1 MDAADDD
8 KDVRL
13 QRESGELLEDFEKSL
28 HPFLYNVTNKG
39 QLRRRVRI
47 RETDR
52 LTALLDN
59 FQELPQLL
67 DPHLQRLV
75 PILADAFI
83 TSISIPPVKSET
95 HAQLLMPL
103 SKAICRLLYT
113 FCKVRGEKVIVQ
125 FLSTEVRLLDLLL
138 SAMEKGTWIDDSASD
153 KPTEEAWGWEE
164 RYITLLWLSQLI
176 MAPFALH
183 SLSASPPPSG
193 AESYLSDFKLPYNT
207 PGVALR
213 SIALAVKYLSSSGK
227 EKDAAKILLVR
238 VVLLK
243 DMQDLGVLSSSMMW
257 AISVLNSINTNRN
270 IHHIN
275 GVLSFLS
282 GALKSS
288 TDTPYMDSSLEPV
301 FHAVF
306 NFVESSDRSCK
317 EVQSSAVARKFIV
330 NIFRGI
336 ALLNLRPSFTT
347 IDDTLSDS
355 VDFML
360 QSLLDPSTPVR
371 LAASKALS
379 VVILKVEPEQAYEF
393 VLAIFEMLEA
403 LPTTDV
409 LNWHG
414 QILTLSHLLYRH
426 AAPPKLLNKV
436 IVSLLKAL
444 SFEGKS
450 TSGSSIG
457 TNVRDAACFGIWALA
472 RRYSTAELQDIDIKS
487 EGYRHATNTSS
498 TIQTLATHLV
508 VSACLD
514 PAGNIRRGASAAL
527 QELIGRHPNTII
539 EALEL
544 VQIVDYHAVALRS
557 RAILEVAVSAA
568 SLAHETDDEIS
579 WHHYGEALLE
589 ALRGWRGVGDADLV
603 TRRNC
608 AEAFRLI
615 NFPRKNGTK
624 ATTYKSS
631 YETICSLDQQLNN
644 LTVRQVNERHGL
656 LLFIAA
662 AVLECPNFHERDD
675 LNVSFQAYLDQVFT
689 MLTSYIPNVTN
700 PQGWRRPELIAEA
713 LSCVIFHSFR
723 VFGTSVILGGN
734 LGSSSINSDISLW
747 LRDSKTTKVI
757 MFQYEDPFTEHM
769 VSTSGHQ
776 TISRILSNA
785 MDMFESSNG
794 QKDANSQDSNG
805 NILSF
810 QSLVRNFVGHF
821 IDTESEDLVA
831 FLSACHRRSFF
842 WGSGS
847 YRDLEI
853 DRMLVRITQTA
864 NTKNSLA
871 FSMLLISYSLSK
883 NDMKNELSE
892 IPQKDRTNTIPVAI
906 RERWNSTENIPK
918 RVYDIKTR
926 LALLPHFARES
937 KALGSHIIHFWDI
950 ISHGLDDYHTDP
962 AQGDI
967 GSRVRL
973 EAIKGAAAIF
983 LSTDLRTSST
993 NMEVF
998 STIFGKLLR
1007 LCTEKLDKV
1016 RTEAKK
1022 ALLVIIPTIVP
1033 SSKIMTFE
1041 KSSISSY
1048 EHFRFILDL
1057 QTADRLSTNT
1067 STDEFEWLPSWTDK
1081 LLEGYVTS
1089 AHAGTEDLRRVSIAA
1104 LVDFCEETAA
1114 NREYIGASLVRNLKF
1129 HHRKNEKVIVGTLE
1143 TIALLLDMGLMYE
1156 NDTVES
1162 SQYQLL
1168 CAQIAKEALSS
1179 RIDKCKA
1186 AIKCFGRLAL
1196 VYPEAMDKN
1205 LLGMLCHK
1213 FPGIRDAV
1221 VDELWDLGVEG
1232 VKGIDVKGIKKGD
1245 DLSGLIRSA
1254 V

>member
-153 KPTEEAWGWEE
+153 KPIEEAWGWEE

-176 MAPFALH
+176 MAPFALN

-193 AESYLSDFKLPYNT
+193 AELYLSDFKLPYNT

-275 GVLSFLS
+275 GVL
-282 GALKSS
+282 
-288 TDTPYMDSSLEPV
+288 LEPV

-436 IVSLLKAL
+436 IVFLLKAL

-487 EGYRHATNTSS
+487 EGFWHATNTSS

-631 YETICSLDQQLNN
+631 YETMCSLDQQLNN

-662 AVLECPNFHERDD
+662 AILECPNFHERGD
-675 LNVSFQAYLDQVFT
+675 LIVSFQAYLDQVFT

-734 LGSSSINSDISLW
+734 PRSSSINSDISLW

-769 VSTSGHQ
+769 VSASGHQ
-776 TISRILSNA
+776 TISRILGNA

-821 IDTESEDLVA
+821 IDTESEDLVT

-883 NDMKNELSE
+883 NNMKNELSE

-906 RERWNSTENIPK
+906 HERWNSTENIPK

-1022 ALLVIIPTIVP
+1022 ALLVIIPTIVS

-1067 STDEFEWLPSWTDK
+1067 TTDEFEWLPSWTDK

-1114 NREYIGASLVRNLKF
+1114 NREYIGAALVRNLKF

-1156 NDTVES
+1156 NDAVES

-1196 VYPEAMDKN
+1196 VYPEAMNKN

-1221 VDELWDLGVEG
+1221 VDELWDLGLRG
-1232 VKGIDVKGIKKGD
+1232 
-1245 DLSGLIRSA
+1245 
-1254 V
+1254 